1 MRYFHG
7 RRRGFTLVELL
18 VVIGIIALLISIL
31 LPALNK
37 ARADAYRVRCLN
49 QQRQLVLAW
58 IMYNTSSKGKLP
70 SSNTP
75 QYPPSDNKGVW
86 YWAMGGNTLDS
97 LAYGVLWPYLK
108 DYDVY
113 KCPNDRIMY
122 THTYSMNGYLA
133 GEPGYRIFNQGQIK
147 RNYATFCFIE
157 EYDPRG
163 FEINSFMVNQYPSN
177 NWGDVCLN
185 MHGGAGTVSF
195 CDGHAIV
202 WQWSDPRMLTP
213 TQGMNTPNSPDL
225 RQLQAWIGIPPF
237 PPGVQQ

>member
-1 MRYFHG
+1 MRYFQS

-37 ARADAYRVRCLN
+37 ARSDAYRVRCLN

-58 IMYNTSSKGKLP
+58 MMYNTSSKGHLQLQAIPRRIRRPTEKAFG
-70 SSNTP
+70 T
-75 QYPPSDNKGVW
+75 GR
-86 YWAMGGNTLDS
+86 WAATRSTAWRSACCGLISRTMML
-97 LAYGVLWPYLK
+97 
-108 DYDVY
+108 Y

-133 GEPGYRIFNQGQIK
+133 GEPSYRIFNQGQIK
-147 RNYATFCFIE
+147 RNFATFCFIE

-163 FEINSFMVNQYPSN
+163 YEINSFMVNQYPSN

-202 WQWSDPRMLTP
+202 WQWSDPAHAHA
-213 TQGMNTPNSPDL
+213 G
-225 RQLQAWIGIPPF
+225 
-237 PPGVQQ
+237 PGE